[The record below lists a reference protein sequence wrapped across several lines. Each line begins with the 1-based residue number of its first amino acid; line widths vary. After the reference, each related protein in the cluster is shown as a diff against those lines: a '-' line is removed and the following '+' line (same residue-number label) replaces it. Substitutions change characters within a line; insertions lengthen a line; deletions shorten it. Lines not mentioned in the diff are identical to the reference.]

1 MEFLASGTSEDASV
15 VGVLVIVPAKGILVR
30 LRYIIIWD
38 ELSGKL
44 TVELKLGEEFGAILF
59 TLFLQVLLFVI
70 GFATPLVH

>member
-1 MEFLASGTSEDASV
+1 VEFLASGASEDASV
-15 VGVLVIVPAKGILVR
+15 VGVLVIVPTKGILVR

-59 TLFLQVLLFVI
+59 TLFLQLLLFVI